1 MFGRILGILTF
12 RRAKYLEVGK
22 DRKATGQA
30 VILVVISSF
39 IYCGFVEAYIV
50 AGGQT
55 GAGRATI
62 AHIIGG
68 GAAAFISTF
77 FVWILDAL
85 LLVFIARLFKG
96 KTTVGEMLRVTG
108 FVEVFSILAWLL
120 ALVAVISGSASAA
133 EYVIDI
139 MGFPY
144 LLGYL
149 VGIIEMTGIKMGKA
163 LVAAVVAGLAGFFA
177 MAAITDLILTMLKI
191 PVA

>member
-39 IYCGFVEAYIV
+39 IYASVEPYIV

-62 AHIIGG
+62 AHIIGRG
-68 GAAAFISTF
+68 VASFIPPF
-77 FVWILDAL
+77 FAWILIAL

-108 FVEVFSILAWLL
+108 FLEVFAILALLL

-133 EYVIDI
+133 EYVIEI
-139 MGFPY
+139 MGFPI

-149 VGIIEMTGIKMGKA
+149 VGISEITGIKMWKA
-163 LVAAVVAGLAGFFA
+163 LVAALVAGLTGLFVQ
-177 MAAITDLILTMLKI
+177 AAITDLILSMLKI

>member
-39 IYCGFVEAYIV
+39 IYGSVEAYIV
-50 AGGQT
+50 AGDQT

-62 AHIIGG
+62 AHIIGR
-68 GAAAFISTF
+68 GAASFIPPF
-77 FVWILDAL
+77 FGWILIAL

-108 FVEVFSILAWLL
+108 FVEVFAILAWLL
-120 ALVAVISGSASAA
+120 ALVAVIFGSASAA
-133 EYVIDI
+133 EYVIYI
-139 MGFPY
+139 MGFPI

-149 VGIIEMTGIKMGKA
+149 VGISEIAGIKMWKA
-163 LVAAVVAGLAGFFA
+163 LVAAVVAGLAGLFVQ
-177 MAAITDLILTMLKI
+177 AAITDLILSMLKI